1 MRVVIDGAAGS
12 GKTTFL
18 SNNYLSKFIKKEY
31 ENLPSIVSR
40 GYTVFSE
47 LVQGSINEAKAMNIS
62 PPQNDDEWKKLFDIM
77 LAKGIQ
83 QYRAGDG
90 SDIYWYDRGIPF
102 ISAFA
107 TAHNVVLPLDMRE
120 KFELYRYDY
129 IFIFKPIDSY
139 DLSMTSNGK
148 YKPLTLEDRYEEY
161 ERTCCIYESL
171 GYDVHRVP
179 VYSDNLIDNFNRRLN
194 YIKEIIPDV

>member
-90 SDIYWYDRGIPF
+90 
-102 ISAFA
+102 
-107 TAHNVVLPLDMRE
+107 
-120 KFELYRYDY
+120 
-129 IFIFKPIDSY
+129 
-139 DLSMTSNGK
+139 
-148 YKPLTLEDRYEEY
+148 
-161 ERTCCIYESL
+161 
-171 GYDVHRVP
+171 
-179 VYSDNLIDNFNRRLN
+179 
-194 YIKEIIPDV
+194 